1 VALAAEPAA
10 GLIEFL
16 RRELREPALD
26 YAEAPEP
33 VTGGFDT
40 RIFAFRLKKNAPPD
54 WSGPLVLRLLAS
66 RDDPRRAL
74 REGAIQNALVE
85 VGYPAPR
92 VLCASADAAPLGGTF
107 LVMERLSGR
116 PLLRARFFNAGAVL
130 ADMQA
135 RLHDLDAEV
144 LLRALDREGPS
155 LSRAMVSFDGYLAQL
170 GTRVSSGGLDGLR
183 RAMDWLMGH
192 RPVEAG
198 RRAICHGDFHPHNVL
213 HDGHAVTGVLD
224 WPNALVADP
233 VFDVAST
240 LTILRHTPVELA
252 AVATPL
258 RWVAR
263 VARSAM
269 LRRYLAG
276 YRRRRHLDLGALPY
290 YEAASCMRGL
300 VRAAE
305 RRPRRGPG
313 PGTPL
318 DTSTF
323 AENLAAHFA
332 GITGVLPT
340 LPPARA

>member
-1 VALAAEPAA
+1 MALAADPAA
-10 GLIEFL
+10 GLIEYL
-16 RRELREPALD
+16 RGQLREPALD
-26 YAEAPEP
+26 FAEAPAP

-40 RIFAFRLKKNAPPD
+40 LIFAFRLKSASPD
-54 WSGPLVLRLLAS
+54 CSRPLVLRLLAS
-66 RDDPRRAL
+66 RADPRRAL
-74 REGAIQNALVE
+74 RERATQNALVE
-85 VGYPAPR
+85 LGYPAPR
-92 VLCASADAAPLGGTF
+92 VLWASADAAPLGGAF
-107 LVMERLSGR
+107 LVMERLAGR
-116 PLLRARFFNAGAVL
+116 PLLHARLFKAGAVL

-155 LSRAMVSFDGYLAQL
+155 LSRATMSFEEYLAQL
-170 GTRVSSGGLDGLR
+170 GTRVSIGGLDGLQ
-183 RAMDWLMGH
+183 RAMDWLTGH
-192 RPVEAG
+192 RPMEQG
-198 RRAICHGDFHPHNVL
+198 RRAICHGDFHPHNIL

-240 LTILRHTPVELA
+240 LMILRHTPVELA
-252 AVATPL
+252 VAMPL

-263 VARSAM
+263 VARPAL
-269 LRRYLAG
+269 LRGYLAG
-276 YRRRRHLDLGALPY
+276 YRRRRHLDLGAMPY

-305 RRPRRGPG
+305 RRPRQGNG
-313 PGTPL
+313 VGTPL

-340 LPPARA
+340 IPPARA